1 MINVTAAI
9 IEKEGKVLAAR
20 RKPGSHLAGYWEFP
34 GGKLEDG
41 ETPEQCLRRELAE
54 EFQVDSNIG
63 SFVGESIYD
72 YGSKVIRLMA
82 YLVEHVDGEFELIDH
97 DDIRWLSFDEL
108 NEVNWAPADIPLVE
122 QYKTFASTSEY
133 YRTNAESYCDETI
146 DFDLLDIYP
155 RFLEHL
161 PKKAHILDLGC
172 GSGRDSRAF
181 LNAGYIVTAMDSSDD
196 VATYAEKI
204 IGQPVLK
211 TSFQEMS
218 FCDQF
223 DGVWAC
229 ASLLHCPRSQI
240 VDVLGRI
247 ALSLKPNGVAYM
259 SFKWGNDETAD
270 DKGRYFNNYTLES
283 LHDLVN
289 QISSLAIIDE
299 WVESKLLRGIEQKWT
314 NILIRRICSSSNQ
327 VV

>member
-9 IEKEGKVLAAR
+9 IEKEGKVLAAK
-20 RKPGSHLAGYWEFP
+20 RKAGSHLAGYWEFP
-34 GGKLEDG
+34 GGKLEEG
-41 ETPEQCLRRELAE
+41 ETPEECLRRELAE
-54 EFQVDSNIG
+54 EFKIDSNIG
-63 SFVGESIYD
+63 LYVGESIYD
-72 YGSKVIRLMA
+72 YGTKVICLMA
-82 YLVEHVDGEFELIDH
+82 YLVEHVEGVFELIDH
-97 DDIRWLSFDEL
+97 DDIRWLSLDEL

-122 QYKTFASTSEY
+122 QYKALAGTTEY

-146 DFDLLDIYP
+146 DLDLLHNYP
-155 RFLEHL
+155 RFLVHIPE
-161 PKKAHILDLGC
+161 KGHILDLGC
-172 GSGRDSRAF
+172 GSGRDSNAF
-181 LNAGYIVTAMDSSDD
+181 LNAGYVVTAMDISND

-204 IGQPVLK
+204 IGQPVLVS
-211 TSFQEMS
+211 SFQEMS

-240 VDVLGRI
+240 VDVLRRV
-247 ALSLKPNGVAYM
+247 AVSLKSNGVAYM
-259 SFKWGNDETAD
+259 SFKWGNDETVD

-283 LHDLVN
+283 LHDLIN
-289 QISSLAIIDE
+289 PISSMEIIDE

-314 NILIRRICSSSNQ
+314 NILIRKIDSSSNQ

>member
-1 MINVTAAI
+1 M
-9 IEKEGKVLAAR
+9 
-20 RKPGSHLAGYWEFP
+20 
-34 GGKLEDG
+34 
-41 ETPEQCLRRELAE
+41 
-54 EFQVDSNIG
+54 
-63 SFVGESIYD
+63 
-72 YGSKVIRLMA
+72 
-82 YLVEHVDGEFELIDH
+82 
-97 DDIRWLSFDEL
+97 
-108 NEVNWAPADIPLVE
+108 
-122 QYKTFASTSEY
+122 
-133 YRTNAESYCDETI
+133 
-146 DFDLLDIYP
+146 LDIYP

-181 LNAGYIVTAMDSSDD
+181 LNAGYIVTAMDASDD

-204 IGQPVLK
+204 IGQPVLRS
-211 TSFQEMS
+211 SFQEMS
-218 FCDQF
+218 FCEQF

-240 VDVLGRI
+240 VDVLGQI
-247 ALSLKPNGVAYM
+247 ALSLRPNGVAYM
-259 SFKWGNDETAD
+259 SFKWGDDETAD

-314 NILIRRICSSSNQ
+314 NILIRRIYPSSNQ